1 MSIKVES
8 KRALGSEER
17 KALEERERVKKVLE
31 ELRKELPLTIK
42 KFGKEFEKRT
52 GCRLA
57 YHEFSVDLAHLNA
70 TRIKFSDTEIIMEKN
85 EENWIAFCNHTTVGL
100 RIRAVFMTTPFKEAI
115 LWYDYDVS

>member
-8 KRALGSEER
+8 ERALESEER

-52 GCRLA
+52 GCELA

-70 TRIKFSDTEIIMEKN
+70 TSIKVSEIEIVMEKD
-85 EENWIAFCNHTTVGL
+85 EEKWIAFCKHTTVGF
-100 RIRAVFMTTPFKEAI
+100 RIRAVLMKTPFKEVI
-115 LWYDYDVS
+115 LWYDYDVP